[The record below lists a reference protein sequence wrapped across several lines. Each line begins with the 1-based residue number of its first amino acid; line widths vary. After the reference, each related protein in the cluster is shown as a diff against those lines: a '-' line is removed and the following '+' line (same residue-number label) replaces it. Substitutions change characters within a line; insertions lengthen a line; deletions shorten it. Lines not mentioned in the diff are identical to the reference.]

1 MKKIQFSLWTV
12 IGLMVVSIFAGMGI
26 NQLVSGDTMYDQIN
40 KFKEVLSLTDKYY
53 VQEVDMPKLT
63 EAAVNGLLDKLDP
76 HSAYIPPEAF
86 KQVAEEFKGK
96 FEGIGVSFRILNDT
110 IFVMETVG
118 GGPSARLGILS
129 NDRIVKINDTSAIG
143 YTNNKVMQSLRGP
156 KGTKVKVTIVR
167 SEVKE
172 LLDFE
177 IIRDEIPL
185 NSVDIAVMV
194 GEEIGY
200 ISVNKFAEPTHREM
214 GAALTKLK
222 SQGMKKLVLDLRFNP
237 GGYLE
242 EAVQMADLFLDGGT
256 KEAPHKIVYQKGRKP
271 EFDESYFAKSGEPYE
286 NLPLIILTSNGSAS
300 ASEIV
305 AGAVQDWD
313 RGLIVGETTF
323 GKGLVQRQWKLA
335 DGSAL
340 RLTIARYYTPS
351 GRLIQRAYEG
361 KEKDAYNREAFE
373 RKEAEG
379 ENINH
384 KAEGDSSRPVFHT
397 QSGRVVYGGGGITPD
412 YVVKNHNLTPTALTI
427 LRRDLLSQFI
437 IAYLD
442 GAGQKLRSEYGKDFK
457 IFNKSFSIDDDMMK
471 RFRLFV
477 EKKEVKIDEKQYQ
490 ESVPYLKIR
499 LKATIARSFWGNEG
513 WYPLMLTVDNQFKKA
528 MELFP
533 EAAKIARF
541 N

>member
-1 MKKIQFSLWTV
+1 MKKRQFSLWTV

-26 NQLVSGDTMYDQIN
+26 NQLVSGDTMYDQVN
-40 KFKEVLSLTDKYY
+40 KFKEILSLTEKYY
-53 VQEVDMPKLT
+53 IEQVDTPKLT
-63 EAAVNGLLDKLDP
+63 EAAVTGLLDKLDP
-76 HSAYIPPEAF
+76 HSAYFPPVAF
-86 KQVAEEFKGK
+86 QQVSEEFKGK

-110 IFVMETVG
+110 IIVMETIG
-118 GGPSARLGILS
+118 GGPSARLGIFS

-156 KGTKVKVTIVR
+156 KGTKVKVTIAR
-167 SEVKE
+167 PEVKE

-185 NSVDIAVMV
+185 NSIDIAVMV
-194 GEEIGY
+194 GEDVGY
-200 ISVNKFAEPTHREM
+200 ISVNKFAERTHREM
-214 GAALTKLK
+214 EAALTKLK
-222 SQGMKKLVLDLRFNP
+222 SQGMKKLVLDLRSNP

-242 EAVQMADLFLDGGT
+242 EAVQMTDLFLNGGT
-256 KEAPHKIVYQKGRKP
+256 KDVPHKIVYQKGRLE
-271 EFDESYFAKSGEPYE
+271 EFDESYFAKSGEAYE
-286 NLPLIILTSNGSAS
+286 NLPLIILTSNGTAS

-361 KEKDAYNREAFE
+361 KEKEAYNREAFE
-373 RKEAEG
+373 RKESEG

-397 QSGRVVYGGGGITPD
+397 NAGRVVYGGGGITPD
-412 YVVKNHNLTPTALTI
+412 YVIKNHNLTPTALTI
-427 LRRDLLSQFI
+427 LRRDLVSQFA

-442 GAGQKLRSEYGKDFK
+442 GAGKKIRAEYGNDSKV
-457 IFNKSFSIDDDMMK
+457 FNQSFLLDDEIMK
-471 RFRLFV
+471 RFRSFI
-477 EKKEVKIDEKQYQ
+477 EKKEVKIDEKEYQ
-490 ESVPYLKIR
+490 ESLPYLTTR

-528 MELFP
+528 IELFP
-533 EAAKIARF
+533 EAARIARL

>member
-1 MKKIQFSLWTV
+1 
-12 IGLMVVSIFAGMGI
+12 
-26 NQLVSGDTMYDQIN
+26 
-40 KFKEVLSLTDKYY
+40 
-53 VQEVDMPKLT
+53 
-63 EAAVNGLLDKLDP
+63 
-76 HSAYIPPEAF
+76 
-86 KQVAEEFKGK
+86 
-96 FEGIGVSFRILNDT
+96 IGVSFRILNDT
-110 IFVMETVG
+110 IVVMETVG

-143 YTNNKVMQSLRGP
+143 YSNTKVMQSLRGP
-156 KGTKVKVTIVR
+156 KGTRVKVGIAR
-167 SEVKE
+167 PEVKE

-194 GEEIGY
+194 GEDVGY
-200 ISVNKFAEPTHREM
+200 ISVNKFAEPTHQEM
-214 GAALTKLK
+214 EAALNKLK
-222 SQGMKKLVLDLRFNP
+222 SQGMKKLVLDLRLNP

-242 EAVQMADLFLDGGT
+242 EAVRMADLFLDGGT
-256 KEAPHKIVYQKGRKP
+256 REAPHKIVYQKGRRP
-271 EFDESYFAKSGEPYE
+271 EFDESYFAKSGEQYE
-286 NLPLIILTSNGSAS
+286 NLPLIILTSNGTAS

-323 GKGLVQRQWKLA
+323 GKGLVQRQWKLS

-351 GRLIQRAYEG
+351 GRLIQRSYEG
-361 KEKDAYNREAFE
+361 KEKDTYNREAFE
-373 RKEAEG
+373 RKETEG
-379 ENINH
+379 ENIEH

-397 QSGRVVYGGGGITPD
+397 NAGRVVYGGGGITPD
-412 YVVKNHNLTPTALTI
+412 YVVKNQNLTPTALTI
-427 LRRDLLSQFI
+427 LRRDLLNQFV

-457 IFNKSFSIDDDMMK
+457 VFNKSYSIDDDMMK
-471 RFRLFV
+471 RFRSFI
-477 EKKEVKIDEKQYQ
+477 ENKGVKIDEKEYQ
-490 ESVPYLKIR
+490 ESLAYLKIR

-513 WYPLMLTVDNQFKKA
+513 WFPLMLTVDHQFKKA
-528 MELFP
+528 LELFP
-533 EAAKIARF
+533 EAAKIARL